1 MYNETYEDYIR
12 SILGYPYTNNMSPTY
27 NNIYEY
33 NNNDNYQDFVAT
45 VQNPELEECY
55 PEIYK
60 IVYPMVRNACSKN
73 TKPITRDLIEEMTD
87 EIYFSLEG
95 ANEEP
100 INVNINL
107 NNNVRHSNTTRP
119 ENRATVN
126 VKEEKSEK
134 QENRVSRNNEIRD
147 IIKILLLRDFL
158 GRPRPSFR
166 PNPRP
171 PFPGGP
177 GGPGY
182 MPPRPPMMPR

>member
-33 NNNDNYQDFVAT
+33 NNSDNYQDFVGI

-73 TKPITRDLIEEMTD
+73 TKPITKDLIEEMTD

-95 ANEEP
+95 SNEEP

-107 NNNVRHSNTTRP
+107 NNNVRNSSTTRP
-119 ENRATVN
+119 ENRAIVN
-126 VKEEKSEK
+126 VKEEKNEK
-134 QENRVSRNNEIRD
+134 QENRVSRNNGIRD
-147 IIKILLLRDFL
+147 IIKILLLRDLL
-158 GRPRPSFR
+158 GRPRPPFR

-177 GGPGY
+177 GY
-182 MPPRPPMMPR
+182 MSPRPTMMPR